1 MADTKV
7 ESKLRE
13 SKREIN
19 EDNRLSEA
27 DIESFVEH
35 GFVLLRG
42 LLSAE
47 DVEAAVADWPETL
60 EKIKLGRNR
69 GELETEGARICRE
82 AVATIA
88 AELVT
93 APGAPLAKVTAIAN
107 TNPRPHTPEAV
118 WDRVGSQQTP
128 PHLDNQ
134 AVTLSGGGIGAFVF
148 LNQVKHAAGA
158 FMYSPGSPGRMR
170 AWMSAN
176 AFESAPGR
184 ARSLPVGGILEEC
197 TAEPGDVIVFDAHI
211 VHCASANVVGPERQA
226 LRLTIT
232 PTVPLDLAKGFE
244 DMSAREKAQSVPYMR
259 QRFGERFRLTNPA
272 ISDAELAGGF
282 GPVTTCD
289 FLRLGGRIFRFWASS
304 DAPALIQR
312 SVSDDLGAWE
322 VLEPLD
328 LVDDPVTGLHLD
340 YCWPRPRLTVNTRR
354 PDGESASAVFESRDL
369 IGRWR
374 EIFHMDGWLLSRP
387 GWLNLA
393 TIGRPFRSKKA
404 MGHIVHF
411 VMDQD
416 PSQIFWK
423 AGGGGEPISVTIGG
437 QTEMVS
443 GQWPEADYDKLWS
456 GREGQAHR
464 ASGPVTDLFVGVGAD
479 WALVADLEGVA
490 HYTTSRFAD
499 DFAEAL
505 VPITVEGGAVPS
517 RIRCFERT
525 SDYWLLTYLV
535 GDRLYWGE
543 IDWKVSPGHIRP
555 ITTTDALRR
564 AFGTLGLT
572 SPATSSSL
580 TPTLSTAPRPTSSA
594 PSARRFA

>member
-1 MADTKV
+1 MTDDLVANGESMADTKV
-7 ESKLRE
+7 DSK
-13 SKREIN
+13 
-19 EDNRLSEA
+19 RLSEA

-42 LLSAE
+42 FLSAE
-47 DVEAAVADWPETL
+47 DVEVVLADWPEII
-60 EKIKLGRNR
+60 EYARAMHAGSSSAKP
-69 GELETEGARICRE
+69 EPVEPEGSRICRE
-82 AVATIA
+82 AVAA
-88 AELVT
+88 VGAELMSE
-93 APGAPLAKVTAIAN
+93 PGAPLAKVATASLLGNI
-107 TNPRPHTPEAV
+107 PRPHTPEAV
-118 WDRVGSQQTP
+118 WDRVGSQRAAP

-134 AVTLSGGGIGAFVF
+134 AITLSGGALGGDLGAFVF

-244 DMSAREKAQSVPYMR
+244 DMSALEKAQSVPYMR
-259 QRFGERFRLTNPA
+259 QRFGEHFRLTNPA
-272 ISDAELAGGF
+272 ISDSELAGGF

-289 FLRLGGRIFRFWASS
+289 FLRLGGRIFRFWTSS

-437 QTEMVS
+437 QAEMVS

-525 SDYWLLTYLV
+525 SAYWLLTYLV

-564 AFGTLGLT
+564 ALGTLGLN
-572 SPATSSSL
+572 SP
-580 TPTLSTAPRPTSSA
+580 TAP
-594 PSARRFA
+594 

>member
-1 MADTKV
+1 MTDDLVANGESMADTKV
-7 ESKLRE
+7 DSK
-13 SKREIN
+13 
-19 EDNRLSEA
+19 RLSEA

-42 LLSAE
+42 FLSAE
-47 DVEAAVADWPETL
+47 DVEVVLADWPEII
-60 EKIKLGRNR
+60 EYARAMHAGSSSAKP
-69 GELETEGARICRE
+69 EPVEPEGSRICRE
-82 AVATIA
+82 AVAA
-88 AELVT
+88 VGAELMSE
-93 APGAPLAKVTAIAN
+93 PGAPLAKVATASLLGNI
-107 TNPRPHTPEAV
+107 PRPHTPEAV
-118 WDRVGSQQTP
+118 WDRVGSQRAAP

-134 AVTLSGGGIGAFVF
+134 AITLSGGALGGDLGAFVF

-244 DMSAREKAQSVPYMR
+244 DMSALEKAQSVPYMR
-259 QRFGERFRLTNPA
+259 QRFGEHFRLTNPA
-272 ISDAELAGGF
+272 ISDSELAGGF

-289 FLRLGGRIFRFWASS
+289 FLRLGGRIFRFWTSS

-437 QTEMVS
+437 QAEMVS

-564 AFGTLGLT
+564 ALGTLGLN
-572 SPATSSSL
+572 SP
-580 TPTLSTAPRPTSSA
+580 TAP
-594 PSARRFA
+594 

>member
-19 EDNRLSEA
+19 EDKRLSEA
-27 DIESFVEH
+27 DLDSYVEH

-47 DVEAAVADWPETL
+47 DVEVALADWPEII
-60 EKIKLGRNR
+60 EYARAMHAGSSSAKP
-69 GELETEGARICRE
+69 ELEPVGLRICRE
-82 AVATIA
+82 AVAAVA
-88 AELVT
+88 AELLT
-93 APGAPLAKVTAIAN
+93 APGAPLAEVT
-107 TNPRPHTPEAV
+107 TRVVSVPRPHTPEKS
-118 WDRVGSQQTP
+118 WDRVKSAAAG

-134 AVTLSGGGIGAFVF
+134 AVTLTGGNLDAFVF

-158 FMYSPGSPGRMR
+158 FMYSPGSPRRLR

-197 TAEPGDVIVFDAHI
+197 TAEPGDVIVYDSDM
-211 VHCASANVVGPERQA
+211 VHSGSANVVGPDRQS
-226 LRLTIT
+226 LRLYIT

-244 DMSAREKAQSVPYMR
+244 DMSALEKAQSVPYMR
-259 QRFGERFRLTNPA
+259 QRFGEHFRLTNPA

-289 FLRLGGRIFRFWASS
+289 FLRLGGRIFRFWVSA

-374 EIFHMDGWLLSRP
+374 EIFHIDGWLLSRP

-393 TIGRPFRSKKA
+393 IIGRPYRSKKA
-404 MGHIVHF
+404 MGSIVHF

-525 SDYWLLTYLV
+525 SAYWLLTYLV
-535 GDRLYWGE
+535 DDRLYWGE
-543 IDWKVSPGHIRP
+543 IDWKASPGHIRP

-564 AFGTLGLT
+564 AFGTLGLN
-572 SPATSSSL
+572 SP
-580 TPTLSTAPRPTSSA
+580 TAP
-594 PSARRFA
+594 

>member
-42 LLSAE
+42 FLSAE
-47 DVEAAVADWPETL
+47 DVEVVLADWPEII
-60 EKIKLGRNR
+60 EYARAMHAGSSSAKP
-69 GELETEGARICRE
+69 EPVEPEGSRICRE
-82 AVATIA
+82 AVAA
-88 AELVT
+88 VGAELMSE
-93 APGAPLAKVTAIAN
+93 PGAPLAKVATASLLGN
-107 TNPRPHTPEAV
+107 VPRPHTPEAV
-118 WDRVGSQQTP
+118 WDRVGSQRAAP

-134 AVTLSGGGIGAFVF
+134 AITLSGGALGGDLGAFVF

-184 ARSLPVGGILEEC
+184 ARSLPVGGMLEEC

-226 LRLTIT
+226 LRLVIT

-244 DMSAREKAQSVPYMR
+244 DMSALEKAQSVPYLR

-340 YCWPRPRLTVNTRR
+340 YCWQRPRLTVNTRR

-374 EIFHMDGWLLSRP
+374 EIFHMDGWLLGRP

-393 TIGRPFRSKKA
+393 TVGRPFRSKKA

-525 SDYWLLTYLV
+525 SAYWLLTYLV

-564 AFGTLGLT
+564 ALGTLGLN
-572 SPATSSSL
+572 SP
-580 TPTLSTAPRPTSSA
+580 TAP
-594 PSARRFA
+594 